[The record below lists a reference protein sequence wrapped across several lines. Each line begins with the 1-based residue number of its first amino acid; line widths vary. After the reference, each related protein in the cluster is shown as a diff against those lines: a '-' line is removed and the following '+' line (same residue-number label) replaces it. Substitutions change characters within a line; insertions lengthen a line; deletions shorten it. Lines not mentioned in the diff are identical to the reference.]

1 MHVDSVNADSNG
13 TGLAGGVGLYVKEC
27 LIVTPCKDIDLN
39 TNNCEN
45 LWVDIQLKNEKT
57 LTLGI
62 VYRHPKSNLVEF
74 QEKLHQSVYHLHK
87 LKKTFYICGDFNID
101 LMQYDKNKFVHDYF
115 NMLHSQGC
123 ISLINKP
130 TRITPISRTLID
142 HLYTNDVT
150 TEITCKV
157 LLHDISDHLP
167 FIFHIPFSS
176 KKKKYEKIKIR
187 DFKKFIAENFLED
200 LDEAFKN
207 SRISLNNLNIH
218 EHFHQF
224 KSVFSDILNKHAPTR
239 LQTRKE
245 SKWQKN
251 RG

>member
-1 MHVDSVNADSNG
+1 
-13 TGLAGGVGLYVKEC
+13 
-27 LIVTPCKDIDLN
+27 
-39 TNNCEN
+39 
-45 LWVDIQLKNEKT
+45 
-57 LTLGI
+57 
-62 VYRHPKSNLVEF
+62 
-74 QEKLHQSVYHLHK
+74 
-87 LKKTFYICGDFNID
+87 
-101 LMQYDKNKFVHDYF
+101 MQYDKNNFVHNYF

-150 TEITCKV
+150 KEITCKV

-167 FIFHIPFSS
+167 FKFHIPFSL
-176 KKKKYEKIKIR
+176 KKKYEKIQIR
-187 DFKKFIAENFLED
+187 DVKKFIAESFLED

-207 SRISLNNLNIH
+207 SRISLNNLNVH

-224 KSVFSDILNKHAPTR
+224 ENVFSDTLNKHTPTR

-245 SKWQKN
+245 TNGKKK